1 MASNETLVQEPDRNE
16 HNAQSQPAE
25 NGEKTTNPQPSRVA
39 SESSPSI
46 TTIVNDENSN
56 PQRSVQNDPAGR
68 GTPLVTRSRARMSV
82 QVTDRYAENA
92 AAAPDWMRK
101 TLVRHD
107 MTTRSVVQWAMAPLH
122 NPRRTILAPILAA
135 LRSLLTAIPLL
146 FFNFVPN
153 SLCWAAW
160 DPKDIYD
167 PYLEFNGSYNVN
179 NPDGGRRHSVPSGDD
194 GLSHLDV
201 LARRTYPSKL
211 LLKGEDGTWTP
222 TDMNTVN
229 KRPKY
234 LFVSHVGSK
243 TKQDELQYLDTAQRL
258 AEKEGL
264 TAIYLDDW
272 CFTRHIKQKVK
283 SGALSE
289 NEGIATTDHQ
299 IWTLCDVVRGSAQV
313 AVIYPGDSSS
323 SESKTEWGKR
333 MWTFVEGLLAPGNS
347 ILFSPRDYD
356 REKFP
361 DGPPVESLYKVEM
374 TASYWSENDTRA
386 SHEGGSSARLL
397 AEYFSGQ
404 VVLSTLEVLPLIFDA
419 LNSRNTGNQNSLS
432 DMGYAAM
439 GLLRFRVGRKP
450 GSTDSPTLFQTLSHL
465 SLKNDSDKIID
476 RMISLLPQP
485 RLPGFVPSDASN
497 HIIWASLCEQD
508 AFGARVHQITPLC
521 DVVGVAD
528 EDHTVFIDNC
538 RAIKIQWGSLPALR
552 VENHPS
558 AVTGLVTLLRKAAMS
573 SMLIVI
579 GMSITMAAVAGVNSG
594 SSSSSR
600 SSSSTGSLSDD
611 FSPPDFAI
619 RMLSK
624 IVAVAAC
631 IGCACTLLIPAAAR
645 SMFSTFKVQKCSPGL
660 VGIEGVMPIKELEEK
675 ILGYRSST
683 DIFKYD
689 PLASHILADED
700 GVDSETRTLEKGRP
714 AWIEQAE
721 DLDGVKARLK
731 RGQRLFTLVDLGHLS
746 VMVVA
751 AERPPSVALL
761 SGRGGGMLR
770 AVLCSSSPAKDCL
783 YKETVVQMPSAVWDS
798 AKPTKWLKVCL
809 QTRNEAMRA
818 RYLAS
823 EATIAADSAQEAADR
838 SSACACRAA
847 ADAKRASHNANG
859 STETKSVSSSREAA
873 DLAKSA
879 AEDAASA
886 AKKARKAA
894 DDAGPEKE
902 VGLAKQ
908 GLDAARQALSNANDA
923 WLRAS
928 YQADKARFA
937 ADSVIYK

>member
-1 MASNETLVQEPDRNE
+1 MASDETLVQEPDLNE
-16 HNAQSQPAE
+16 HNAHSQLTE
-25 NGEKTTNPQPSRVA
+25 NGEKTANPQRSRVA
-39 SESSPSI
+39 SESNPSI
-46 TTIVNDENSN
+46 TTIVNDENLN
-56 PQRSVQNDPAGR
+56 PQRTVQSDPAGR
-68 GTPLVTRSRARMSV
+68 
-82 QVTDRYAENA
+82 
-92 AAAPDWMRK
+92 
-101 TLVRHD
+101 
-107 MTTRSVVQWAMAPLH
+107 
-122 NPRRTILAPILAA
+122 
-135 LRSLLTAIPLL
+135 
-146 FFNFVPN
+146 
-153 SLCWAAW
+153 AW

-167 PYLEFNGSYNVN
+167 PYLEFNGKYNVN
-179 NPDGGRRHSVPSGDD
+179 DPDAGRGHSAPLGDD
-194 GLSHLDV
+194 GLTHLDV

-211 LLKGEDGTWTP
+211 LLKGEDGKWTP
-222 TDMNTVN
+222 TDTNTVN

-243 TKQDELQYLDTAQRL
+243 TKEDELQYLDTAQRL

-283 SGALSE
+283 SGTLSE
-289 NEGIATTDHQ
+289 NEGIAITDHQ

-356 REKFP
+356 REKFS

-374 TASYWSENDTRA
+374 TASYWSENDARA
-386 SHEGGSSARLL
+386 AHEGGSSARLL

-404 VVLSTLEVLPLIFDA
+404 VVLSILEVLPLIFDA

-485 RLPGFVPSDASN
+485 RLPGSVPSDAST

-538 RAIKIQWGSLPALR
+538 RAIKIQWDSLPALR

-579 GMSITMAAVAGVNSG
+579 SMSITMAAVAGVNSG

-600 SSSSTGSLSDD
+600 STGSLSDD
-611 FSPPDFAI
+611 FSPSDFAI

-660 VGIEGVMPIKELEEK
+660 VGIEGLVPLKELEEK
-675 ILGYRSST
+675 ILGYKSSA

-823 EATIAADSAQEAADR
+823 EAIVAADSAQEAADR

-859 STETKSVSSSREAA
+859 SSETKSVSSSREAA

-908 GLDAARQALSNANDA
+908 GLDAARQALSDANDA

-937 ADSVIYK
+937 AESVIYK

>member
-1 MASNETLVQEPDRNE
+1 MASNETLVQEPNRNE
-16 HNAQSQPAE
+16 HNAHSQLAE
-25 NGEKTTNPQPSRVA
+25 NGEKTANPQPSRVA
-39 SESSPSI
+39 IESSPSF
-46 TTIVNDENSN
+46 TTIANDENFI
-56 PQRSVQNDPAGR
+56 PRRTAQNDPAGR
-68 GTPLVTRSRARMSV
+68 GVPLVTRSRARISV
-82 QVTDRYAENA
+82 QVTDRYVENA

-101 TLVRHD
+101 TLERHD
-107 MTTRSVVQWAMAPLH
+107 MTTRSVVQWAMAPLD
-122 NPRRTILAPILAA
+122 NPRWALLAPVEAA

-146 FFNFVPN
+146 FLNFVPN
-153 SLCWAAW
+153 SLYWAQW
-160 DPKDIYD
+160 DSKDIYD
-167 PYLEFNGSYNVN
+167 PYLEFEGKYNVN
-179 NPDGGRRHSVPSGDD
+179 DPDAGGGHSLSLGDD
-194 GLSHLDV
+194 GLSHLGV

-211 LLKGEDGTWTP
+211 LLKGDDGWTP
-222 TDMNTVN
+222 TDMNAVD

-243 TKQDELQYLDTAQRL
+243 TKEDELQYLDTAQRL

-264 TAIYLDDW
+264 AAIYLDDW
-272 CFTRHIKQKVK
+272 CFTRDIKKRVK
-283 SGALSE
+283 QGALSE
-289 NEGIATTDHQ
+289 NEGIAITDHQ

-347 ILFSPRDYD
+347 ILFCPRDYD
-356 REKFP
+356 REAFP
-361 DGPPVESLYKVEM
+361 DGPPAKSLYKVEM
-374 TASYWSENDTRA
+374 TASYWSESDAKA
-386 SHEGGSSARLL
+386 SHEGGGSARLL

-450 GSTDSPTLFQTLSHL
+450 GSTNSPTLFQTLSHL
-465 SLKNDSDKIID
+465 SLKNDSDKIIN
-476 RMISLLPQP
+476 RMVSLLPLP
-485 RLPGFVPSDASN
+485 RPQGPIPSDASN
-497 HIIWASLCEQD
+497 HIIWASLCGKD

-521 DVVGVAD
+521 EVVGVAD

-538 RAIKIQWGSLPALR
+538 RAIKIRWDSLPALR
-552 VENHPS
+552 VENHP
-558 AVTGLVTLLRKAAMS
+558 AAETGFVRFLRAIAMS
-573 SMLIVI
+573 SMSLVI

-594 SSSSSR
+594 SSGR
-600 SSSSTGSLSDD
+600 TNTEYVDD
-611 FSPPDFAI
+611 RPADFAN

-624 IVAVAAC
+624 VVAIAAC
-631 IGCACTLLIPAAAR
+631 IGCACAVLIPAAAR

-660 VGIEGVMPIKELEEK
+660 IGIEGVMPIKELEEK
-675 ILGYRSST
+675 ILGYKSSA
-683 DIFKYD
+683 DILKYD

-700 GVDSETRTLEKGRP
+700 GVNSETRTLDKGRP
-714 AWIEQAE
+714 AWIEKTE
-721 DLDGVKARLK
+721 DLDGVKACLK

-809 QTRNEAMRA
+809 QTRNEAVRA

-823 EATIAADSAQEAADR
+823 EATIAANTAQEAADR
-838 SSACACRAA
+838 ASACACRAA
-847 ADAKRASHNANG
+847 ADAKRASRGAKVAEEGVGG
-859 STETKSVSSSREAA
+859 SPEATSVSGAREAA

-886 AKKARKAA
+886 AKKARDAA

-908 GLDAARQALSNANDA
+908 GLDAARQAISDANDA

-928 YQADKARFA
+928 YQADKARDA
-937 ADSVIYK
+937 ADRTVFT

>member
-1 MASNETLVQEPDRNE
+1 MASNETLVQDPDRNE
-16 HNAQSQPAE
+16 HNAHSQLAE
-25 NGEKTTNPQPSRVA
+25 NGEKTANPQPSRVA

-46 TTIVNDENSN
+46 TTIVNNENLN
-56 PQRSVQNDPAGR
+56 PQRTVQNDPAGR
-68 GTPLVTRSRARMSV
+68 GTPLITRSRARMSV
-82 QVTDRYAENA
+82 QVTDRYIENA

-107 MTTRSVVQWAMAPLH
+107 MMTRSVVQWAMAPMD
-122 NPRRTILAPILAA
+122 NPRKIILAPILAA

-167 PYLEFNGSYNVN
+167 PYLEFNGKYNVN
-179 NPDGGRRHSVPSGDD
+179 DPDAGRGDSGPVGDD

-211 LLKGEDGTWTP
+211 LLKGEDGKWTP

-283 SGALSE
+283 SGTLSE
-289 NEGIATTDHQ
+289 NEGIAITDHQ

-313 AVIYPGDSSS
+313 AVIYLGDSSS
-323 SESKTEWGKR
+323 SKSKTEWGKR

-347 ILFSPRDYD
+347 ILFCPRDYD
-356 REKFP
+356 REAFP

-374 TASYWSENDTRA
+374 TASYWSESDKQAT
-386 SHEGGSSARLL
+386 HEGGSSARLL

-439 GLLRFRVGRKP
+439 GLLRFRVGRTP
-450 GSTDSPTLFQTLSHL
+450 DSTDSPTLFQTLSHL

-476 RMISLLPQP
+476 RMISLLPLSRP
-485 RLPGFVPSDASN
+485 KGPVLSDASN
-497 HIIWASLCEQD
+497 HIIWASLCGKD
-508 AFGARVHQITPLC
+508 VFGARVHQITPLC

-538 RAIKIQWGSLPALR
+538 RAIKIQWDSLPALR
-552 VENHPS
+552 VENHP
-558 AVTGLVTLLRKAAMS
+558 AAETGFVRFLRTAAMS
-573 SMLIVI
+573 SMSTVI

-594 SSSSSR
+594 SSGNSGRTS
-600 SSSSTGSLSDD
+600 SLSGDD
-611 FSPPDFAI
+611 RPSDFAI

-624 IVAVAAC
+624 IVAIAAC
-631 IGCACTLLIPAAAR
+631 IGCACALLIPAAAR
-645 SMFSTFKVQKCSPGL
+645 SMFGTFKVQKCNPGL

-675 ILGYRSST
+675 ILGYKSSA
-683 DIFKYD
+683 DIFKYA

-700 GVDSETRTLEKGRP
+700 SLDSETRTLEKGRP
-714 AWIEQAE
+714 AWIEQTE

-731 RGQRLFTLVDLGHLS
+731 REQRLFTLVDLGHLS

-847 ADAKRASHNANG
+847 ADAKRASHNSNG
-859 STETKSVSSSREAA
+859 SPETKSVSGAREAA

-902 VGLAKQ
+902 VGLAKR
-908 GLDAARQALSNANDA
+908 GLDAARQALGDANDA

-937 ADSVIYK
+937 ADRVIYK